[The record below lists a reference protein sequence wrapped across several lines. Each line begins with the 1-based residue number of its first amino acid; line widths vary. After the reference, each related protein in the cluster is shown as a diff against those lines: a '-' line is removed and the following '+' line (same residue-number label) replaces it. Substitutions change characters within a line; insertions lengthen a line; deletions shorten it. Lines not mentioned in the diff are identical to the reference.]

1 MLPVCQVASY
11 QLSKLAACSCNCICI
26 CINYAAKVILQ
37 VVIRPD
43 RHRQKTRRRLKT
55 EHRRHQRHRWCW
67 RCGSTAP
74 TGGVSLSSWLTL
86 WQRLMLLLLL
96 AFNCIFSKRWI
107 ALSGCN
113 VIKLRDKN
121 FERAFG
127 KQNDGEADKGH
138 KKGKYW
144 ESI

>member
-1 MLPVCQVASY
+1 MLALWKHS
-11 QLSKLAACSCNCICI
+11 ANW
-26 CINYAAKVILQ
+26 
-37 VVIRPD
+37 
-43 RHRQKTRRRLKT
+43 RRL
-55 EHRRHQRHRWCW
+55 
-67 RCGSTAP
+67 
-74 TGGVSLSSWLTL
+74 SLVVAHVMATPYAVVVAV
-86 WQRLMLLLLL
+86 LLL

-127 KQNDGEADKGH
+127 KQNDGEADKEH